1 MGVITMS
8 LSELRAAL
16 PSVLSRVE
24 EGEEVTVTRHGKA
37 IAVLVRP
44 DVLRRGRNEHWF
56 AKARE
61 LRQMLEDA
69 RTQPLSDLKQG
80 GLSPGRAEE
89 LIAQIRAD
97 RDSGP

>member
-1 MGVITMS
+1 MS

-61 LRQMLEDA
+61 LRQMLEGA
-69 RTQPLSDLKQG
+69 HPAPLGPEAGRPESRTRRGAHRPDPCRPRLRPLR
-80 GLSPGRAEE
+80 GR
-89 LIAQIRAD
+89 
-97 RDSGP
+97 